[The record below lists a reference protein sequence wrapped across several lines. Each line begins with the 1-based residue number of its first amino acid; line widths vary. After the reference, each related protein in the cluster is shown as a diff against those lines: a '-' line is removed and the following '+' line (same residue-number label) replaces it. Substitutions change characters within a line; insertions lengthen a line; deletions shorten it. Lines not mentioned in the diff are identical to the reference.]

1 MKDASFLQ
9 RFYFVQFVFTTLYP
23 MIPEHAGNQVLHVKH
38 FVSPLLFKFIYLLSL
53 ESFNESQKRKSAIPV
68 RFQPVNCHF

>member
-38 FVSPLLFKFIYLLSL
+38 FVSPFSLSL
-53 ESFNESQKRKSAIPV
+53 YIYSALNLLMKVKMFTTRLIYDLPD
-68 RFQPVNCHF
+68 